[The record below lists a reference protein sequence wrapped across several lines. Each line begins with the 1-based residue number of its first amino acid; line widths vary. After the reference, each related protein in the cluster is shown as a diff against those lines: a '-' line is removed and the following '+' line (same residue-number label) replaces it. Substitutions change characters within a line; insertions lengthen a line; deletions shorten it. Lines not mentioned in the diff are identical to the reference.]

1 MLTANDKLIKLW
13 RVEMKK
19 EKKYESSKKL
29 LAKGQLM
36 IPRSKVVNESWE
48 GKQK

>member
-13 RVEMKK
+13 RIDFKK

-29 LAKGQLM
+29 LVKGKLV
-36 IPRSKVVNESWE
+36 IPRSKIVNESWE
-48 GKQK
+48 GK